1 VQINQATVDLVKEFE
16 GLRLTAYRDA
26 VGVWTI
32 GYGTTAA
39 AGVGIRPEAGM
50 RITEDEA
57 ETYLR
62 RGLEKF
68 AAQIAPHIRVPVTD
82 NQFGALVSL
91 AYNVGAPAVIKST
104 LLRKLNAGDYIGAS
118 AEFARWN
125 KAGGKVLAGL
135 TRRRAAERKLF
146 DADTAA
152 FNDGV
157 GAILKPNG
165 AAWRDLFNAIMSL
178 FRGRK

>member
-1 VQINQATVDLVKEFE
+1 MQINQATVDLVKRFE
-16 GLRLTAYRDA
+16 GLRLTAYRDS

-68 AAQIAPHIRVPVTD
+68 AAQIEGGITAPVNE
-82 NQFGALVSL
+82 NQFGAMLSL
-91 AYNVGAPAVIKST
+91 AYNIGPNAFLEST
-104 LLRKLNAGDYIGAS
+104 LLRKFNAGDVAGA
-118 AEFARWN
+118 AFEFARWN
-125 KAGGKVLAGL
+125 KAGGKVLEGL
-135 TRRRAAERKLF
+135 VRRRTAERALF
-146 DADTAA
+146 LAPVKTPSNATSPTLSGLWA
-152 FNDGV
+152 
-157 GAILKPNG
+157 AILK
-165 AAWRDLFNAIMSL
+165 LFGKGI
-178 FRGRK
+178 K

>member
-1 VQINQATVDLVKEFE
+1 MQINQATVDLVKEFE

-39 AGVGIRPEAGM
+39 AGVGIVPRSGLT
-50 RITEDEA
+50 ITESQADE
-57 ETYLR
+57 YLR
-62 RGLEKF
+62 IALDKF
-68 AAQIAPHIRVPVTD
+68 AAQIAPHIKVPVTD
-82 NQFGALVSL
+82 NQFGAMVSL
-91 AYNVGAPAVIKST
+91 AYNIGPSAFIAST

-118 AEFARWN
+118 AQFARWN

-146 DADTAA
+146 DTPDQKTIKKEKPATSSLWACI
-152 FNDGV
+152 V
-157 GAILKPNG
+157 AILQ
-165 AAWRDLFNAIMSL
+165 
-178 FRGRK
+178 GRIK